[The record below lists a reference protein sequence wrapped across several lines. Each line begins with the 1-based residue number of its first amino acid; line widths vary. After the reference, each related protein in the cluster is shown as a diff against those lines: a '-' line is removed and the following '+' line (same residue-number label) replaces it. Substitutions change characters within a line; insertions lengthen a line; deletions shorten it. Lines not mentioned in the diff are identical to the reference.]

1 MYIKAH
7 ISALP
12 QNPPPSNLI
21 LWSQSSGSKPSLST
35 PATLAK
41 KRSKRVAETQTQ
53 WGRLGP
59 AENEGNGTSSHMI
72 HLLDEN
78 FVRFQE
84 YDGSTGSYVH
94 AKSLTFCQ

>member
-12 QNPPPSNLI
+12 QNPPSSNLI
-21 LWSQSSGSKPSLST
+21 LWSQSSSSKPSLST